1 MSSSEDSGIRSAHT
15 LAHLPGVT
23 PTTKATLRVVAVAC
37 ESGWG
42 IATGYPCTVPD
53 QTMKPATAAKKL
65 GIFLPATPTEFQE
78 GDVTRS
84 QLLDLQA
91 TPPEWL
97 VELRKNG
104 PHPRQE
110 VARKLGI
117 STSGL
122 ARAGVADTMT
132 SVEIKSLLEQQPE
145 WLVVERATHAA
156 VQDDNARIKADR
168 SAKAAQRGTGSERSA
183 GR

>member
-1 MSSSEDSGIRSAHT
+1 
-15 LAHLPGVT
+15 
-23 PTTKATLRVVAVAC
+23 
-37 ESGWG
+37 
-42 IATGYPCTVPD
+42 
-53 QTMKPATAAKKL
+53 MKPSTAAKKL
-65 GIFLPATPTEFQE
+65 GIYLPATPQEFQSR
-78 GDVTRS
+78 DVTRAEF
-84 QLLDLQA
+84 LELQA

-122 ARAGVADTMT
+122 ARAGAPDTMT
-132 SVEIKSLLEQQPE
+132 TAEIKTLLEQKPE

-156 VQDDNARIKADR
+156 VQDENARIKTERA
-168 SAKAAQRGTGSERSA
+168 AKAEQRESG
-183 GR
+183 GRGR

>member
-1 MSSSEDSGIRSAHT
+1 
-15 LAHLPGVT
+15 
-23 PTTKATLRVVAVAC
+23 
-37 ESGWG
+37 
-42 IATGYPCTVPD
+42 
-53 QTMKPATAAKKL
+53 MKPATAAKKL
-65 GIFLPATPTEFQE
+65 GIFLPATPVEFQE
-78 GDVTRS
+78 GEVTRG
-84 QLLDLQA
+84 QFAELQS

-97 VELRKNG
+97 LELRKNG
-104 PHPRQE
+104 PHPRHE

-122 ARAGVADTMT
+122 ARAGAPDTMT
-132 SVEIKSLLEQQPE
+132 SGEIKSLLEQKPE

-168 SAKAAQRGTGSERSA
+168 AAKAAHSKGDI

>member
-1 MSSSEDSGIRSAHT
+1 M
-15 LAHLPGVT
+15 
-23 PTTKATLRVVAVAC
+23 
-37 ESGWG
+37 
-42 IATGYPCTVPD
+42 
-53 QTMKPATAAKKL
+53 
-65 GIFLPATPTEFQE
+65 
-78 GDVTRS
+78 TRS
-84 QLLDLQA
+84 QFLELQS

-97 VELRKNG
+97 IELRKNG

-122 ARAGVADTMT
+122 ARAGAPDTMT
-132 SVEIKSLLEQQPE
+132 SAEIKGLLEQKPE

-168 SAKAAQRGTGSERSA
+168 TAKAEQRNGEAKIS
-183 GR
+183 